1 MKKKLPT
8 AFEGLLTKYAKK
20 RNFFDDMR
28 ANMESMVEWK

>member
-20 RNFFDDMR
+20 TSFLDNLK
-28 ANMESMVEWK
+28 ANMDSMVEWK